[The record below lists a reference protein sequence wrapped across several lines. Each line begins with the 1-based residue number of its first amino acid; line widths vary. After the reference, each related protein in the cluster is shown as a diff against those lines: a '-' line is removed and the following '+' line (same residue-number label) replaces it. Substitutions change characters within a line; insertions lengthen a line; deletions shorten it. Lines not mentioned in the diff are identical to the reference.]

1 VFEEWVGE
9 VSVLTLRFCRGRRKG
24 SALKSLAGA
33 LPTDEVGCT
42 FSVRGELKMEILAKE
57 TWGAQELYKPWSK
70 C

>member
-1 VFEEWVGE
+1 MFDEWVGA

-24 SALKSLAGA
+24 SALKSLSGA

-42 FSVRGELKMEILAKE
+42 FSVGGEVKMEILAKG
-57 TWGAQELYKPWSK
+57 TWGAQELCKSWTK